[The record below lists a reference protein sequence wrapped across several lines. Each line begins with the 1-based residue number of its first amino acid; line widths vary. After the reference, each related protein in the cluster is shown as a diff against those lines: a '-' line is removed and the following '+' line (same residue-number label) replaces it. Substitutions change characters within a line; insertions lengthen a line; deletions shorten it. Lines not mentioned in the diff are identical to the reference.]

1 MKICCFVEGSIPG
14 EDKTEGRLSVSI
26 GSITHNEHICSCESC
41 EIAESDRK
49 LGRKRVCARAHL
61 SRHLL
66 GNVPEG
72 KGRRREERRVMER
85 KGEENNGEKEQ

>member
-49 LGRKRVCARAHL
+49 LGRKRVCARAPL
-61 SRHLL
+61 AALAGKRP
-66 GNVPEG
+66 GREG
-72 KGRRREERRVMER
+72 KETRGEESNGEERR
-85 KGEENNGEKEQ
+85 GE